1 MLISKTTTDSGA
13 IIGICHMTESK
24 SELLEQFPLSLQKN
38 AYEYINNIR
47 SDKRAIEWLSSRIM
61 ITQLLGKGIMLLN
74 SPTGKPYLK
83 DNSYNV
89 SITHSK
95 DYAAAILHKEMHVGI
110 DIEYIS
116 NRVERIRDRFISD
129 KEYIDHNNSIIHQ
142 LLHWSAKESLF
153 KLIGRQEIDLK
164 QHLFISPFTPS
175 NKGLMKATEYK
186 TYDQQSYDI
195 HYEVFE
201 KYVLTWIV
209 SP

>member
-1 MLISKTTTDSGA
+1 MLINRTTTDSGA
-13 IIGICHMTESK
+13 LIGIWHMTESK
-24 SELLEQFPLSLQKN
+24 TELLELFPLSLQKN

-47 SDKRAIEWLSSRIM
+47 SEKRAIEWLSSRIL
-61 ITQLLGKGIMLLN
+61 ITQLLGKEKMLLN
-74 SPTGKPYLK
+74 NPTGKPYLE
-83 DNSYNV
+83 DNSFNV

-95 DYAAAILHKEMHVGI
+95 DYAAAILHEDLHVGI

-116 NRVERIRDRFISD
+116 NRVERIKDKFISD
-129 KEYIDHNNSIIHQ
+129 KEYIDPNNNIIHQ

-153 KLIGRQEIDLK
+153 KLIDQQEIDLK
-164 QHLFISPFTPS
+164 QHLFITPFIPS
-175 NKGLMKATEYK
+175 NKGVMKATEYK
-186 TYDQQSYDI
+186 TDRQQTYDI